1 MRPLITAICVDNGE
15 NLLERCLQSLRQMTV
30 PMEIIVA
37 SGPKTDIALAKRY
50 ADLVLDP
57 VAGIGQAR
65 VQAILEASTP
75 YILSCDSDTVY
86 DSKYAEV
93 ACQDLKT
100 LIAVR
105 AGSILPLEG
114 SPMAWVETA
123 TQLAFAYEFSL
134 AFRRQAFLDAG
145 IHELD
150 YSHPKNDIGR
160 EVLVRLL
167 PFPDPRMRCWT
178 RFPTYHAELAAPYLP
193 IALAGLAPL
202 TASAGV
208 ALANEIDKTLKNM
221 GLTFPS

>member
-1 MRPLITAICVDNGE
+1 MRPLITAVVVDNGE
-15 NLLERCLQSLRQMTV
+15 EILERCLQSLRQMTV
-30 PMEIIVA
+30 PVEIIVA
-37 SGPKTDIALAKRY
+37 SGPKTDIALAEKY
-50 ADLVLDP
+50 ADLVLNP
-57 VAGIGQAR
+57 VAGIGRAR
-65 VQAILEASTP
+65 VQAILAASTP

-86 DSKYAEV
+86 DSKYSEV
-93 ACQDLKT
+93 ASQDLKT
-100 LIAVR
+100 LSAVR

-114 SPMAWVETA
+114 SIMAWVETV

-167 PFPDPRMRCWT
+167 PFIDPRMVCWT

-202 TASAGV
+202 TATAGV
-208 ALANEIDKTLKNM
+208 ALVNEVAKTMEKR
-221 GLTFPS
+221 G

>member
-1 MRPLITAICVDNGE
+1 MRPLITVVLVDNGE
-15 NLLERCLQSLRQMTV
+15 ELLERSLQSLRQMTV
-30 PMEIIVA
+30 PVEIIVA
-37 SGPKTDIALAKRY
+37 SGTKTNLAVAKRY

-57 VAGIGQAR
+57 VAGIGRAR
-65 VQAILEASTP
+65 VRAILAASTP

-93 ACQDLKT
+93 ACRDLKT
-100 LIAVR
+100 WRAVR
-105 AGSILPLEG
+105 AGSIRPLEG
-114 SPMAWVETA
+114 SPLAWVETA

-134 AFRRQAFLDAG
+134 AFRRQAFLDSG

-167 PFPDPRMRCWT
+167 PFPDPRMVCWT

-193 IALAGLAPL
+193 IAIAGLAPL
-202 TASAGV
+202 AASAGV
-208 ALANEIDKTLKNM
+208 ALANEVAKIVEER
-221 GLTFPS
+221 G

>member
-1 MRPLITAICVDNGE
+1 MRPLITAVVVDNGE
-15 NLLERCLQSLRQMTV
+15 EILERCLQSLRLQTV

-37 SGPKTDIALAKRY
+37 SGPKTDLALAKRY
-50 ADLVLDP
+50 SDLVLDP
-57 VAGIGQAR
+57 VAGIGRAR
-65 VQAILEASTP
+65 VHAILEASTP
-75 YILSCDSDTVY
+75 YVVSADSDTVY
-86 DSKYAEV
+86 DSKYCEYV
-93 ACQDLKT
+93 LEDLKAWR
-100 LIAVR
+100 AVR
-105 AGSILPLEG
+105 AGSIRPLEG

-167 PFPDPRMRCWT
+167 PLPDPRMVCWT
-178 RFPTYHAELAAPYLP
+178 RFPTYHAELAAPYVP

-202 TASAGV
+202 AASAGV
-208 ALANEIDKTLKNM
+208 ALANEVAKIMEKR
-221 GLTFPS
+221 G